1 MSIHRIALAAVAA
14 GAAALVAEPALAQAP
29 VGQAPIGQ
37 APIGIDTSEVAIANN
52 ADLIIEL
59 GLGGRV
65 RPRYLGS
72 DEYIVTP
79 FPVIS
84 VDYLSI
90 PGLFTVG
97 GSDRVGGLTFGP
109 SFGLVG
115 SRDAGDD
122 SDLTGTRDLDE
133 TYELG
138 LRVGYEYALD
148 PVYGV
153 EVYGALRGAF
163 GEARG
168 VTGDLGVDA
177 IARPTEILEL
187 KFGPRASF
195 ASSDYVSTYFS
206 VSPAESAASGGRLDA
221 FEADGGFTSVGLET
235 SMRYEFRPN
244 WFARA
249 EASYDRLV
257 GDAADS
263 PIAEVGSRDQ
273 FTVGLGLSRRFSFDI
288 F

>member
-1 MSIHRIALAAVAA
+1 MSHHRIALVALLA
-14 GAAALVAEPALAQAP
+14 GAAALSAEPAFAQAP
-29 VGQAPIGQ
+29 AGQP
-37 APIGIDTSEVAIANN
+37 PIGIDTSEVAIANN
-52 ADLIIEL
+52 ADLIVEL
-59 GLGGRV
+59 GVGGRV
-65 RPRYLGS
+65 RPRYLGA

-79 FPVIS
+79 FPIIS

-109 SFGLVG
+109 SFGLIG

-122 SDLTGTRDLDE
+122 SDLTGTRALDE

-138 LRVGYEYALD
+138 LRIGYEHALD
-148 PVYGV
+148 PIYGV

-177 IARPTEILEL
+177 IARPSDILEL
-187 KFGPRASF
+187 KLGPRATF
-195 ASSDYVSTYFS
+195 ASTDYVSTYFS

-221 FEADGGFTSVGLET
+221 FSADGGFTSVGVDA
-235 SMRYEFRPN
+235 SARYEFRPN

-249 EASYDRLV
+249 EASYERLV

-263 PIAEVGSRDQ
+263 PIAAVGSRDQ
-273 FTVGLGLSRRFSFDI
+273 FSVGIGLSRRFSFDI